1 MAIQDIQLDAL
12 IKAGVFRN
20 RREAVAEAIQTL
32 FVTRPQLKVQA
43 AIQLYQDGD
52 ATLGR
57 AAEIAGMTRWEFEAL
72 LADRGIVRVIESDA
86 VEVLEAQ
93 AQRLRHAE

>member
-1 MAIQDIQLDAL
+1 MRLSKPGSFGAVGRLLPKQY
-12 IKAGVFRN
+12 
-20 RREAVAEAIQTL
+20 RRFL
-32 FVTRPQLKVQA
+32 
-43 AIQLYQDGD
+43 
-52 ATLGR
+52 LGR

-93 AQRLRHAE
+93 SQRLRHAE